1 MQRYVYRNEWKL
13 FRRQCSKTGVS
24 IISTYA
30 PDSSFPVFDN
40 PVWWGDSWDAKDDGR
55 DVDFSRPFFDQF
67 FELLNCVPKMARVQ
81 QGTIMNSDFTNCAS
95 DNKNCY
101 LLFSANTNE
110 DCQYGTL
117 INYCKDCT
125 DNFHLDRCEI
135 CSHCIN
141 CVSCY
146 NALFSRNCSNCS
158 DVTLCNNCTG
168 CRKCFGCMNLHAKEY
183 HFFNEQLSRKEYE
196 EQINGMN
203 AGSFAYFEDMKRRM
217 AEFALTLPHRF
228 YEGVQNENVTG
239 NYVLHSKNAFECYDC
254 DYLEDCKSCSRC
266 LHMKDCQDISN
277 YGAAQLNELCYDCE
291 GVGHGVFRVLF
302 SKLVWGGSSDVLYSY
317 ECFASKNLFG
327 CAGLKKAQYCILNK
341 QYSLEDYNKMAL
353 QLAEHMQRTKEWGRF
368 FPRGSS
374 PFGYNETVAQD
385 YYPLGR
391 NEALAQGFQWKERE
405 EEIPDVAK
413 VIPAEKLPDS
423 IDDIPDDVL
432 RWAIRCEATKR
443 PFLINKRELDFY
455 RRLRLPL
462 PRYHP
467 DERHRRRMALLN
479 PRTLWKRQCAKCKKA
494 IQTTYAPERPEKV
507 YCEECYLKEVY

>member
-1 MQRYVYRNEWKL
+1 
-13 FRRQCSKTGVS
+13 
-24 IISTYA
+24 
-30 PDSSFPVFDN
+30 
-40 PVWWGDSWDAKDDGR
+40 
-55 DVDFSRPFFDQF
+55 
-67 FELLNCVPKMARVQ
+67 
-81 QGTIMNSDFTNCAS
+81 
-95 DNKNCY
+95 
-101 LLFSANTNE
+101 
-110 DCQYGTL
+110 
-117 INYCKDCT
+117 
-125 DNFHLDRCEI
+125 
-135 CSHCIN
+135 
-141 CVSCY
+141 
-146 NALFSRNCSNCS
+146 
-158 DVTLCNNCTG
+158 
-168 CRKCFGCMNLHAKEY
+168 
-183 HFFNEQLSRKEYE
+183 
-196 EQINGMN
+196 
-203 AGSFAYFEDMKRRM
+203 
-217 AEFALTLPHRF
+217 
-228 YEGVQNENVTG
+228 
-239 NYVLHSKNAFECYDC
+239 
-254 DYLEDCKSCSRC
+254 
-266 LHMKDCQDISN
+266 MKDCQDISN